1 MTSNIEEE
9 VVRID
14 ARTSLG
20 GDETVLQLLSRS
32 IEHTESGVVDVFRVL
47 VREDLSMIGDH
58 APLYERLLHSA
69 LSLRIILFCSTD
81 GKSATSAMQNLVV
94 PDAIVNAGDRVR
106 IIVVED
112 NIGVYF
118 GSDRG
123 TPEALA
129 VWPEDLEGTRTME
142 ILEDAILIPEVF
154 SAIFEAT
161 KEIPHRAF
169 SIGTRQAWF
178 GRFPLDA
185 IADAFKEVGL
195 TITGG
200 DSFSA
205 LEKRPPEWVTPPYL
219 CGEYAE
225 EDLLCEGEGLA
236 DVYSKTK
243 KSTTDAMRWFGLKSG
258 FPVTRRV
265 ARFLSA
271 QTQAI
276 SDLSTQLR
284 FVDQTVGALIAGIEA
299 SDGFN
304 DDEAAMIEGA
314 GIRLYRDDDR
324 RQILK
329 DARTE
334 LLENVIQT
342 ILRALSEEQSI
353 APYFSRLDQTI
364 EKVEPRS
371 NERIQQDFQMKLLT
385 PLTERLDSAGASAPK
400 GLGMRSAKKF
410 ALLLAEH
417 WFQGLLVLL
426 GIVGLIGVLD
436 HIFDDQ
442 TPDLLKNF
450 AFFGPARQELRIL
463 SEVVFATVVIAIVVA
478 AFLLFYAD
486 SEIRKW
492 GRSLRLSEIQDQVN
506 AHEAFIRSV
515 ALNDWILSK
524 TRRAAMEPLR
534 LLRDSVLREVT
545 TSLGE
550 VLVDGAANQA
560 PIYDTHSFNP
570 AVRKTFQAGAHIG
583 IFKNLPQ
590 VKKVLSKDI
599 VWIVRRPIESHGY
612 SLLGSS
618 ADLVGAKI
626 VNEIRDRLSRYVSS
640 VFRYGVYSRNHL
652 VDEHE
657 GERERQKLID
667 QYWRDADS
675 INDLLN
681 GIVLVKEKDPI
692 VQFIQAESLSQL
704 DSSLERTRFVRFAPR
719 TSKLDEVVNSL
730 DQRELLRDVVFTR
743 SAEIGG
749 ILRLVGYREGTIF

>member
-1 MTSNIEEE
+1 MPSNIEEE

-14 ARTSLG
+14 ARTILSS
-20 GDETVLQLLSRS
+20 DETVLQLLSRS
-32 IEHTESGVVDVFRVL
+32 VDHTESGVVDVFRVL

-69 LSLRIILFCSTD
+69 LSLRILLFCSTG
-81 GKSATSAMQNLVV
+81 GKPATSAMENVVV
-94 PDAIVNAGDRVR
+94 PDAIINAGDRVR
-106 IIVVED
+106 IVVVED

-129 VWPEDLEGTRTME
+129 IWPEDLEGTRTVE
-142 ILEDAILIPEVF
+142 ILEDALSIPEVF
-154 SAIFEAT
+154 SAIFERT

-178 GRFPLDA
+178 GRFPTDA
-185 IADAFKEVGL
+185 IADALKEVGL
-195 TITGG
+195 TISGG

-205 LEKRPPEWVTPPYL
+205 LEKRPPEWATPPHL
-219 CGEYAE
+219 CGQYAE
-225 EDLLCEGEGLA
+225 EDLLREGEGLA

-265 ARFLSA
+265 ARFSSA
-271 QTQAI
+271 QSQAVG
-276 SDLSTQLR
+276 DLSTQLR
-284 FVDQTVGALIAGIEA
+284 FVDQTVGALIAGVEA

-304 DDEAAMIEGA
+304 DAEAEIIEGA
-314 GIRLYRDDDR
+314 GIRLYREDDR

-329 DARTE
+329 DARTA
-334 LLENVIQT
+334 LLEDVIQT
-342 ILRALSEEQSI
+342 ILRALSQEQSI

-364 EKVEPRS
+364 EKIKPRS
-371 NERIQQDFQMKLLT
+371 SEKIREDFQATLLT
-385 PLTERLDSAGASAPK
+385 SLTEQLDNASATAPK
-400 GLGMRSAKKF
+400 GLGMRIAKKF
-410 ALLLAEH
+410 AILLAER
-417 WFQGLLVLL
+417 WFQGLLALL
-426 GIVGLIGVLD
+426 GLIGLIGVLD
-436 HIFDDQ
+436 HIFDEQ
-442 TPDLLKNF
+442 SPDLLKNSVLF
-450 AFFGPARQELRIL
+450 SPVRQELRIL
-463 SEVVFATVVIAIVVA
+463 SEVIFAAVVIAIAVA
-478 AFLLFYAD
+478 ALLLFYAD

-492 GRSLRLSEIQDQVN
+492 GRSLRLSEIQEHVN
-506 AHEAFIRSV
+506 AHEAFIRTV
-515 ALNDWILSK
+515 VLNDWILSK
-524 TRRAAMEPLR
+524 TRRAAMEPLQ

-545 TSLGE
+545 NTLGS
-550 VLVDGAANQA
+550 VLVQGATQQ
-560 PIYDTHSFNP
+560 PTSYDSHSFNP

-599 VWIVRRPIESHGY
+599 VWIIRRPIESHGY

-618 ADLVGAKI
+618 AETVGSRI
-626 VNEIRDRLSRYVSS
+626 IDEIRDKLNRYTHS
-640 VFRYGVYSRNHL
+640 VFRYGVYSRNSL
-652 VDEHE
+652 IDEHE

-667 QYWRDADS
+667 QYWSDADS
-675 INDLLN
+675 INELLN
-681 GIVLVKEKDPI
+681 GIVLAKEKDPI
-692 VQFIQAESLSQL
+692 VQFIQAESLAQL
-704 DSSLERTRFVRFAPR
+704 DAALERTVFVRFAPR

-749 ILRLVGYREGTIF
+749 VLRLVGYREGTIF